1 MRKRLRKIATVLAT
15 IYLGMLVLLM
25 LLETTLLY
33 PAPPL
38 ARGDWQADWLDHEDV
53 YFTSSDGTALHGW
66 YCPMVDARF
75 SILFCHGNGEDVSN
89 LADELDLLRQ
99 NYQANVF
106 AFDYRGY
113 GHSQGRPFEAGI
125 LADGEAAQRWLAERI
140 GQEPGQIVLWGR
152 SLGGAVAVHL
162 ASRLGAAAL
171 VLDRT
176 FSSMVDVAASHYPWL
191 PIRWV
196 MRNRYPS
203 IDKLPRYTG
212 PLIQFH
218 GRPDEIVPYRF
229 AQALFASSHSTNKQF
244 ITSDSL
250 FHNDPWPNEYY
261 QRVQE
266 FLRAAMNDDRT

>member
-1 MRKRLRKIATVLAT
+1 MV
-15 IYLGMLVLLM
+15 LM

-38 ARGDWQADWLDHEDV
+38 AQGDWQAKWLDHEDV
-53 YFTSSDGTALHGW
+53 HFTSSDGTSLHGW
-66 YCPMVDARF
+66 YCPQAGADI
-75 SILFCHGNGEDVSN
+75 SILLCHGNGENVAN
-89 LADELDLLRQ
+89 LADELDFLRQ
-99 NYQANVF
+99 KYRANVF

-125 LADGEAAQRWLAERI
+125 LADGEAAQHWLAKRT

-162 ASRLGAAAL
+162 AARLGAAAL

-191 PIRWV
+191 PVRWV
-196 MRNRYPS
+196 LRNRYPS
-203 IDKLPRYTG
+203 VDKLPRYTG
-212 PLIQFH
+212 PLIQIH
-218 GRPDEIVPYRF
+218 GQPDEIVPYRF
-229 AQALFASSHSTNKQF
+229 AQALFASSRSANKQF
-244 ITSDSL
+244 ITSQDL
-250 FHNDPWPNEYY
+250 THNAPWPSDYY

-266 FLRAAMNDDRT
+266 FLQGAVSGVGE

>member
-1 MRKRLRKIATVLAT
+1 MRIRLRRIATVLAS
-15 IYLGMLVLLM
+15 IYLGVLVLLM

-38 ARGDWQADWLDHEDV
+38 AQGDWQADWLDHEDV
-53 YFTSSDGTALHGW
+53 HFTSSDGTSLHGW
-66 YCPMVDARF
+66 YCPTADAVF
-75 SILFCHGNGEDVSN
+75 SILLCHGNGENVSS
-89 LADELDLLRQ
+89 LADELDFLRQ
-99 NYQANVF
+99 RYHANVF

-125 LADGEAAQRWLAERI
+125 LADGEAAQRWLAERT

-162 ASRLGAAAL
+162 AARLGAAAL

-196 MRNRYPS
+196 LRNRYPS
-203 IDKLPRYTG
+203 IDKLPSYTG
-212 PLIQFH
+212 PLIQIH
-218 GRPDEIVPYRF
+218 GRPDEVVPYRF
-229 AQALFASSHSTNKQF
+229 AQALFASSPSTNKQF
-244 ITSDSL
+244 IASENLS
-250 FHNDPWPNEYY
+250 HNAPWPKEYY

-266 FLRAAMNDDRT
+266 FLRDAVSGSGE